1 MISAADLEAV
11 RKLDATVRDE
21 ALDDLSALPSV
32 AAVLAYLATQARAE
46 GEDEADWV
54 EMVVRLA
61 EMPPGAVRAA
71 EAVLRAMGYRMVAD
85 RLREIAGRRKHA
97 LAPLSE

>member
-61 EMPPGAVRAA
+61 EMPPGAVRA
-71 EAVLRAMGYRMVAD
+71 VLRPSCGGG
-85 RLREIAGRRKHA
+85 L
-97 LAPLSE
+97 LSAIQVTQQSK